1 MNATKTMSDIT
12 PETKIRALLDSFPH
26 LENFLIEMSPAF
38 AKLRNPILRKTV
50 AKVATIRQVAQ
61 IGSIPL
67 GTMINSLRAAAG
79 LEVKTIAATEATE
92 SVGEPDWVKSL
103 KIVKTL
109 DARPMLEAGEHPIGV
124 VMKELGALK
133 SGEGFLLFTPFLPAP
148 LIDMARGKGY
158 ESYTRVESAEL
169 FNIYFRIRE

>member
-1 MNATKTMSDIT
+1 MNVTKTLSDIT
-12 PETKIRALLDSFPH
+12 PETKIGALLDSFPH

-50 AKVATIRQVAQ
+50 ARVATIRQVAQ

-79 LEVKTIAATEATE
+79 LEAKTTAATEATV
-92 SVGEPDWVKSL
+92 SDGEPDWVRSL
-103 KIVKTL
+103 KIVKML

-124 VMKELGALK
+124 VMNELGALK
-133 SGEGFLLFTPFLPAP
+133 SGEGFLLVTPFLPAP

-158 ESYTRVESAEL
+158 ESYTRVENEEL
-169 FNIYFRIRE
+169 FNTYFRIRE